1 MILSLRAGA
10 KAYINGAVIRTDR
23 RVNLQILNDVTFL
36 LESHVMQVEAATTPL
51 RQIYFAVQA
60 ALMDPAE
67 ADGAAALAA
76 GMLLRLAPLVETP
89 DIARELPQIA
99 EQLEARRYF
108 DVMKRLRALFPV
120 EDAILAAQ
128 PSRAAF
134 RELSA

>member
-76 GMLLRLAPLVETP
+76 GMLLRLAPRIETP
-89 DIARELPQIA
+89 DIARALPQIA

-128 PSRAAF
+128 PSRAAL
-134 RELSA
+134 REQSA

>member
-128 PSRAAF
+128 PSRAAL
-134 RELSA
+134 REQSA